1 MIKAFLFDLN
11 GTMIDDMQ
19 YHITAW
25 HKIFNTYGASFSR
38 EEAMKECYGKNDEIL
53 DRIFPGK
60 FSQAEKNHISITKET
75 EYQKVYLPHLKLI
88 DGLPALLEQA
98 KNHNIKMAIGSAAIM
113 FNVNFVLDNLNIR
126 HYFNAIISADDVVL
140 SKPNGETYLKCA
152 EALGVQQHE
161 CIVFEDVPKG
171 VESAVNAGMKAVVI
185 TSLHTKDEF
194 SSFDNILS
202 FIDNYDQIK
211 LNDILS
217 A

>member
-19 YHITAW
+19 YHIIAW
-25 HKIFNTYGASFSR
+25 HEIFNKYGANFSR

-88 DGLPALLEQA
+88 DGLPAFLEQA

-113 FNVNFVLDNLNIR
+113 FNINFVLDNLNIR
-126 HYFNAIISADDVVL
+126 HYFDVIISADDVVL
-140 SKPNGETYLKCA
+140 SKPAGETYLKCA
-152 EALGVQQHE
+152 EALGVQPHE

-171 VESAVNAGMKAVVI
+171 VESAVNAGMKALVI
-185 TSLHTKDEF
+185 TSLHIKDEF

-211 LNDILS
+211 LNDILF